1 MDDKLERILE
11 EGIASYAAGEPL
23 IGLPKRILGRIGM
36 AGRVGRRNL
45 GWGGVFCAGV
55 AGMAWLLM
63 LPAHKEI
70 VRPVQMAA
78 VPSAPAGRVKVLA
91 EPVAGQIGQPVGK
104 PIGKLVG
111 KAGAKHAKALPKLR
125 VFPTP
130 TPLTAEER
138 GLMAL
143 IKQDPEGTAAA
154 FESLHKKSEPLEIEE
169 IVVEPLEQ

>member
-23 IGLPKRILGRIGM
+23 TGLHGRILGRIGTGGR
-36 AGRVGRRNL
+36 AGRWNL
-45 GWGGVFCAGV
+45 GWGVVFGVGV
-55 AGMAWLLM
+55 VGMAFLLM
-63 LPAHKEI
+63 LPAHKEV
-70 VRPVQMAA
+70 VRPVQIAA
-78 VPSAPAGRVKVLA
+78 VPSAPTGEVEVLVA
-91 EPVAGQIGQPVGK
+91 PVADHLGK
-104 PIGKLVG
+104 PGV
-111 KAGAKHAKALPKLR
+111 KHAKALPKLP

>member
-1 MDDKLERILE
+1 MDDELERILE

-23 IGLPKRILGRIGM
+23 IRLPERILGRTG
-36 AGRVGRRNL
+36 ADGRVGRRNL
-45 GWGGVFCAGV
+45 GWGVVCCAGV
-55 AGMAWLLM
+55 AGMAWVLM

-78 VPSAPAGRVKVLA
+78 VPSAPAKEVEVLA
-91 EPVAGQIGQPVGK
+91 APAAEHLRK
-104 PIGKLVG
+104 PVG
-111 KAGAKHAKALPKLR
+111 KAGAKHAEALPKLP

-130 TPLTAEER
+130 TPLTAQER

-143 IKQDPEGTAAA
+143 MKQDPEGTAAA
-154 FESLHKKSEPLEIEE
+154 FESLHKKGEPLEIEE

>member
-23 IGLPKRILGRIGM
+23 IGLPERILGGIG
-36 AGRVGRRNL
+36 ADGRHRKWNL
-45 GWGGVFCAGV
+45 GWGVVAALGT
-55 AGMAWLLM
+55 AGMAWLML
-63 LPAHKEI
+63 LPAHKGEA
-70 VRPVQMAA
+70 RPVQIAA
-78 VPSAPAGRVKVLA
+78 VTKAEVLTAPLA
-91 EPVAGQIGQPVGK
+91 ERHEKRRARP
-104 PIGKLVG
+104 
-111 KAGAKHAKALPKLR
+111 AKTLPKLPI
-125 VFPTP
+125 FPTP